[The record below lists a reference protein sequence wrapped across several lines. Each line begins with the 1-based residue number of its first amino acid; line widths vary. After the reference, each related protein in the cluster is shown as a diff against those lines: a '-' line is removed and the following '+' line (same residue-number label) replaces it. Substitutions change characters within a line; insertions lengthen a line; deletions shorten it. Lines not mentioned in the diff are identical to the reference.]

1 MLDILPFN
9 RVLAKTEG
17 CGRFSSP
24 LRRLRMFS
32 ISPFNQPPG
41 NRGVSGD
48 FHRPYE
54 RRFPFIGAVPR
65 KMPIKNPC
73 SQRNLGNK
81 DRMDILRYH
90 LVCRGSGHLMQTPTR
105 PLPDNAGIASEDT
118 KRMLFPLPSAAHL
131 PACLPPCSQLCRTL
145 CGSDTSFTSASSV
158 LDLTC
163 NHHTTPFP
171 VCQ

>member
-1 MLDILPFN
+1 MRAIFIAPTKAQNVFHFTIQPAARKLWGF
-9 RVLAKTEG
+9 
-17 CGRFSSP
+17 GRFSSP
-24 LRRLRMFS
+24 LRKAVS
-32 ISPFNQPPG
+32 IH
-41 NRGVSGD
+41 RGCT
-48 FHRPYE
+48 P
-54 RRFPFIGAVPR
+54 

-158 LDLTC
+158 SDLTC